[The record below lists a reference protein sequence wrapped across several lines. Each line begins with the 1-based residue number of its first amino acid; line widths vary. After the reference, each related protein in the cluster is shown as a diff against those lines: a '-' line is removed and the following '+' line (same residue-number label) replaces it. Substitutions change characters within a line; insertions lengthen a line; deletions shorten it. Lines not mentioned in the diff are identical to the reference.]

1 MFGRYNTKYELERV
15 EEFTRK
21 YTNKLAGTETAIKN
35 TIETINT
42 NIYWMENNLA
52 AVDKWLKDNVAFMK
66 VKSSDFIELPESPR
80 VFEFDADIY

>member
-21 YTNKLAGTETAIKN
+21 YTNKLSGTENTVKN

-42 NIYWMENNLA
+42 NIYWMDNNFQ
-52 AVDKWLKDNVAFMK
+52 AVDKWLKDNAAFMK
-66 VKSSDFIELPESPR
+66 VKSSDFIDQPESR
-80 VFEFDADIY
+80 VLEFDADIY